1 MDQAPDLHH
10 HLAEYCVRQRVDN
23 FEFYTQ
29 RAETLSAT
37 AREGQ
42 IEVFKRS
49 RTEGTAIRVIH
60 QDRLGFSYFYG
71 DVLEDGQRAVDAAV
85 ASSEH
90 AFADEHLGLVEPAE
104 TPLVEGLKD
113 ESLAG
118 IEARRKRA
126 LALELE
132 RAALAYDPRVKKAR
146 SAEYSESMVQTALTN
161 SAGLAGV
168 FDQSACWLQLMV
180 MAQDGDQQD
189 MGWDFD
195 FSRRFDGL
203 DVALVARRAAKMA
216 CDQLGAKGVATG
228 AYPVLLKNHVAAE
241 LVAVL
246 SSSFQLDNVVKGKSR
261 LADKEGTKLFAET
274 VTIHDDGLYPGGL
287 GTAPF
292 DDEGTPSRTKTLV
305 QAGEVQGFL
314 ADAYWG
320 RRAGRPSTGNSRRP
334 GLSGPPLVGV
344 SNFYLAPGESSPDE
358 LQARVER
365 GPLVTEIMGLHTAD
379 PVSGRFSVGASGLWL
394 ENGRVVRSFKGVAL
408 AGDLFE
414 LFGRVAAVGS
424 DLRFTGRHGS
434 PSLLIE
440 DLAISGD

>member
-1 MDQAPDLHH
+1 MDQAPQLHH
-10 HLAEYCVRQRVDN
+10 HLAEDCVRQRVDN

-29 RAETLSAT
+29 WAETLSAT

-49 RTEGTAIRVIH
+49 RTEGTAVRVIH
-60 QDRLGFSYFYG
+60 QGRLGFSYFYG
-71 DVLEDGQRAVDAAV
+71 DGPEDGRRAVEAAV

-90 AFADEHLGLVEPAE
+90 AEADEHLSLVEPTE
-104 TPLVEGLKD
+104 TPRIEGLKD

-118 IEARRKRA
+118 IEVGRKRE

-132 RAALAYDPRVKKAR
+132 RAALDYDPRVKKAR
-146 SAEYSESMVQTALTN
+146 SAEYSESVVQVALTN
-161 SAGLAGV
+161 SAGLADG
-168 FDQSACWLQLMV
+168 FEQSACWLQLMV
-180 MAQDGDQQD
+180 MARDGDEQD
-189 MGWDFD
+189 VGWDFD

-203 DVALVARRAAKMA
+203 DVELVARRAAKMA
-216 CDQLGAKGVATG
+216 CDQLGAKGVPTG
-228 AYPVLLKNHVAAE
+228 NYPVLLANHVAAE
-241 LVAVL
+241 FVAVL
-246 SSSFQLDNVVKGKSR
+246 SSSFQLDNVIKGKSR
-261 LADKEGTKLFAET
+261 LADKEGTKIFAET

-287 GTAPF
+287 GTAPC
-292 DDEGTPSRTKTLV
+292 DDEGAPSRTKTMV
-305 QAGEVQGFL
+305 EAGVVRGFM
-314 ADAYWG
+314 ADGYWG

-334 GLSGPPLVGV
+334 GLSGPPMVGV
-344 SNFYLAPGESSPDE
+344 SNFYLAPGEETFEE

-394 ENGRVVRSFKGVAL
+394 EQGRVVRPFKGVAL

-414 LFGRVAAVGS
+414 LFGQVAAVGS
-424 DLRFTGRHGS
+424 DLRFTGRHGG

-440 DLAISGD
+440 DLTISGD